1 MTVARW
7 HLYLPKTVTVLR
19 EGYGLRRLR
28 ADLAAGL
35 TVAVVAL
42 PLSLALAIASG
53 TTPERGLYTAVIAGF
68 LISLLGGSRY
78 QIGGPTGAFVA
89 VVFSVIQAHGYDGL
103 VLATLLAGLILIA
116 FGLSGLGTIIKYIP
130 YPVVTGFTSGIA
142 LLILSSQVAD
152 LFGLRI
158 AAMPGD
164 FLGRAG
170 AIVDHIG
177 TFDPLTLAMGLAAI
191 AIIAALRRVAPR
203 LPGFL
208 VAVTLGGAAVAVFG
222 LDVETIGSRFGD
234 LPRTLPDPAFP
245 ALSWAKLVAVVP
257 AAFTIAFL
265 AGIESLLSCVIADG
279 MTGGRH
285 RSNSELVAQGIAN
298 IASVLFGG
306 IPATGALARTATNI
320 KAGGQ
325 TPFAGMIHAA
335 ALLAILFLAAP
346 LARHIPL
353 TVLAG
358 VLVVV
363 AWNMSEAERFLHL
376 QRAPLGDR
384 LVLIITFLL
393 TVLVDITVA
402 VEIGVLLAMFLFL
415 RRMIDATVAV
425 PQRQLLEGDVDD
437 FIRLPDA
444 ALLRDHALPPGVEAF
459 QINGPF
465 FFGAAARLNEV
476 LDRLERP
483 PRVFILR
490 LGRVP
495 FIDASGAHALEEFV
509 ARCER
514 HGTRVILSGPRRQA
528 LKVLLRMGV
537 IARIGRRQVVRNF
550 ERALRRAADLSR
562 EGGPAAPDQRAP
574 AP

>member
-1 MTVARW
+1 MSSNAWRF
-7 HLYLPKTVTVLR
+7 YLPKTITVLR
-19 EGYGLRRLR
+19 EGYGVSRLR
-28 ADLAAGL
+28 ADLVAGV
-35 TVAVVAL
+35 TVAIVAL

-53 TTPERGLYTAVIAGF
+53 ATPERGLYTAVIAGF

-89 VVFSVIQAHGYDGL
+89 VVFGVIQLHGYDGL
-103 VLATLLAGLILIA
+103 VLATLMAGGILIA
-116 FGLSGLGTIIKYIP
+116 FGLSGLGTMIKYIP

-142 LLILSSQVAD
+142 LLIFSSQVTD
-152 LFGLRI
+152 LLGLRI
-158 AAMPGD
+158 ADMPGD

-170 AIVDHIG
+170 AIVAHVG
-177 TFDPLTLAMGLAAI
+177 MLDPLTLTVGLASI
-191 AIIAALRRVAPR
+191 LLIFALRRMAPR

-208 VAVTLGGAAVAVFG
+208 IAVVLGGLAVALFG
-222 LDVETIGSRFGD
+222 LDVETIGSRFGE
-234 LPRTLPDPAFP
+234 LPRSLPAPALPAFDWP
-245 ALSWAKLVAVVP
+245 KIVAVVP

-285 RSNSELVAQGIAN
+285 RSNSELVAQGAAN

-325 TPFAGMIHAA
+325 TPFAGMIHAVV
-335 ALLAILFLAAP
+335 LLGILFVAAP
-346 LARHIPL
+346 LAGYIPL

-363 AWNMSEAERFLHL
+363 AWNMSEVESFRHL
-376 QRAPLGDR
+376 MRAPLGDR
-384 LVLIITFLL
+384 IVLVVTFLL

-425 PQRQLLEGDVDD
+425 PQRGLLEDDVDD
-437 FIRLPDA
+437 FIRPSDA
-444 ALLRDHALPPGVEAF
+444 ALLRDHILPPGVEAF

-476 LDRLERP
+476 LDRLEKP

-495 FIDASGAHALEEFV
+495 FIDASGAHALEEFID
-509 ARCER
+509 RCRR
-514 HGTRVILSGPRRQA
+514 HGTAVILSGPRRQA
-528 LKVLLRMGV
+528 LRVLLRMGLV
-537 IARIGRRQVVRNF
+537 ERIGRRHVVPSF
-550 ERALRRAADLSR
+550 DRALALARALADS
-562 EGGPAAPDQRAP
+562 AVAIS
-574 AP
+574 

>member
-1 MTVARW
+1 MHWR
-7 HLYLPKTVTVLR
+7 LYVPKTITVLR
-19 EGYGLRRLR
+19 EGYGLARLR
-28 ADLAAGL
+28 ADLIAGL
-35 TVAVVAL
+35 TVAIVAL

-53 TTPERGLYTAVIAGF
+53 ATPERGLYTAIVAGF

-89 VVFSVIQAHGYDGL
+89 VVFTVIQTHGYDGL
-103 VLATLLAGLILIA
+103 VLATLLAGVILIA

-142 LLILSSQVAD
+142 LLIFSSQVAD
-152 LFGLRI
+152 LLGLRI
-158 AAMPGD
+158 ADMPGD
-164 FLGRAG
+164 FLGRVG
-170 AIVDHIG
+170 AIADHIG
-177 TFDPLTLAMGLAAI
+177 TFDPLTLATGLAAI
-191 AIIAALRRVAPR
+191 VLIFVLRRLAPR
-203 LPGFL
+203 WPGFL
-208 VAVTLGGAAVAVFG
+208 IAVILGGGAVALLG
-222 LDVETIGSRFGD
+222 LEVETIGSRFGD
-234 LPRTLPDPAFP
+234 LPRSLPAPVLP
-245 ALSWAKLVAVVP
+245 ALSWSKLVAVVP

-285 RSNSELVAQGIAN
+285 RSNSELVAQGLAN
-298 IASVLFGG
+298 IVSVLFGG

-335 ALLAILFLAAP
+335 ALLAILFVAAP

-384 LVLIITFLL
+384 LVLVITFLL

-425 PQRQLLEGDVDD
+425 PQQRLLEDDADD
-437 FIRLPDA
+437 FIRPPDP
-444 ALLRDHALPPGVEAF
+444 ALLRDQVLPPGVEAF

-465 FFGAAARLNEV
+465 FFGAAARLTEL
-476 LDRLERP
+476 LDRLEKP

-495 FIDASGAHALEEFV
+495 FVDASGAYALAEFV
-509 ARCER
+509 DRCER
-514 HGTRVILSGPRRQA
+514 HGTQVILSGARRQV
-528 LKVLLRMGV
+528 LKVLLRMGL
-537 IARIGRRQVVRNF
+537 IARIGRRHVVRNF
-550 ERALRRAADLSR
+550 ERAVVLARPLAAEL
-562 EGGPAAPDQRAP
+562 
-574 AP
+574 